1 MFTFSGDIR
10 RPSDGYAQNPKC
22 LTSTRGKKEQK
33 KHRYPSL
40 LRLVW
45 IITAVQFLLCACR
58 GQRAQSLR
66 LYRIA
71 VDETVS
77 NCSFVSWEAE
87 RGRSAAAAA
96 AARFFAL
103 CYVMKCRPAPP
114 YRRTRTRLR
123 SAHRRRA
130 MCDVFILVTVSQCW
144 CLYFYKSLPA

>member
-22 LTSTRGKKEQK
+22 LTSTRGTKEPK

-96 AARFFAL
+96 RFFAL

-130 MCDVFILVTVSQCW
+130 MCDVFIPVTVSQCW